1 MANCTGRRNKSM
13 RRKNQS
19 VRRKS
24 TRKSVSRRNKSV
36 SRRNKS
42 VSRRNKSM
50 KRKYL
55 VGGEG
60 GTPILMQGQL
70 KKSAWYSESSVN
82 GSDFWFVLTGNELT
96 YYDMEVRTDHKS
108 ALLKG
113 ILTEAMREKKK
124 GTFGKNYTARGMDDM
139 GSGCGHQPSW
149 YTTLYLQ
156 RDRVGGEVWKTILW
170 AGDADARKSW
180 ITEIN
185 RVFVKSVPAGE
196 GWKAGLGEFAK
207 LPD

>member
-1 MANCTGRRNKSM
+1 
-13 RRKNQS
+13 
-19 VRRKS
+19 
-24 TRKSVSRRNKSV
+24 
-36 SRRNKS
+36 
-42 VSRRNKSM
+42 M

-60 GTPILMQGQL
+60 GEGGTPILKQGVLQ
-70 KKSAWYSESSVN
+70 KSAKYSSGSQN

-96 YYDMEVRTDHKS
+96 YYDTEVQTDHKS
-108 ALLKG
+108 ALDEG
-113 ILTEAMREKKK
+113 ILTEPMREEKK

-149 YTTLYLQ
+149 YNTLYLQ
-156 RDRVGGEVWKTILW
+156 RDGVGGEVWKTILW

-180 ITEIN
+180 IDAIN
-185 RVFVKSVPAGE
+185 SAFGKSVPAGE
-196 GWKAGLGEFAK
+196 GWEAGLGEFAK

>member
-42 VSRRNKSM
+42 M

-60 GTPILMQGQL
+60 GQPIVRQGLL
-70 KKSAWYSESSVN
+70 KKSALYSSSSVD

-96 YYDMEVRTDHKS
+96 YYDMEDRQNHKL
-108 ALLKG
+108 ALDDR
-113 ILTEAMREKKK
+113 ILTETMREKKK

-149 YTTLYLQ
+149 PTTLYLQ
-156 RDRVGGEVWKTILW
+156 RDGVGGEAWKTILW

-180 ITEIN
+180 IDAIN
-185 RVFVKSVPAGE
+185 SAFGKSVPAGE
-196 GWKAGLGEFAK
+196 GADAGLGEFAK